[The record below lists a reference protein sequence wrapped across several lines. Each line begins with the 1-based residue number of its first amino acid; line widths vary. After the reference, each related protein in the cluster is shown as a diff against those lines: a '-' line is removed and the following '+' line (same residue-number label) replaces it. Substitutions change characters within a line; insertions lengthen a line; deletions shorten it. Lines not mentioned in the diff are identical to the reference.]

1 MAEIRF
7 VPLPVCIFPEY
18 LSGPIQTINGVLGC
32 ITVIKIGLWNDG
44 FRLDLALSDRSSSGQ
59 YIQVSFQHTLRI
71 LDDDSVYPLPPG
83 LGEFP
88 IFWVE
93 DFEDRVPAQWKEHGG
108 IFIPDF
114 SPITSLLAGYLT
126 LFRPVWFRQVVDTLY
141 RDRLSEKRE
150 EEAAPA

>member
-1 MAEIRF
+1 MLAM
-7 VPLPVCIFPEY
+7 VAATP
-18 LSGPIQTINGVLGC
+18 GGVETETGC
-32 ITVIKIGLWNDG
+32 IGIRSGSDIR

-150 EEAAPA
+150 EEAAPT